1 MIKPVHA
8 ARWLAVAAAP
18 LAAAAAL
25 AAALITPAAAMSS
38 RPLAAATAPR
48 CSAADLEVW
57 VAADQSNGAAGTVS
71 YPLEFTNISTHTC
84 TLFGHPGVSAV
95 SSSGHQLGSPAV
107 WDTSVAPPTVQLA
120 PAATGYALLSYN
132 DVITSNCPPADK
144 VSAFE
149 LRVIPPDQLQSVHAF
164 WPLVA
169 CTAPGQTK
177 FLSVRVIAPGIGL
190 AGDNG

>member
-84 TLFGHPGVSAV
+84 TLFGHPSPTRQPRGL
-95 SSSGHQLGSPAV
+95 GHLGRAAHRAARPRSDRLRTAELQRRHHQQLPARGQGLGLR
-107 WDTSVAPPTVQLA
+107 AA
-120 PAATGYALLSYN
+120 GHPA
-132 DVITSNCPPADK
+132 
-144 VSAFE
+144 
-149 LRVIPPDQLQSVHAF
+149 
-164 WPLVA
+164 
-169 CTAPGQTK
+169 
-177 FLSVRVIAPGIGL
+177 
-190 AGDNG
+190 